1 MERGYWIKSK
11 PIYDTFVWKE
21 KATSHLVIAQ
31 SQGGMSVLK
40 LFQQMHPKQP
50 VTVLYV
56 IDADNDSGR
65 DFSNTLKKVVQDDL
79 KLFHSEDDILNDL
92 TSILPMKRMGLR
104 IYVAGSEGFIWSVA
118 QAVKAFGVEDADIMK
133 EITGTLARSV
143 YCVHCKAITHNIT
156 TNIGK
161 CSGCDRMLFVRDH
174 FSRNLGA
181 YMGLM
186 IDAESPGEIPE
197 IEEIYP

>member
-11 PIYDTFVWKE
+11 PVYDSLVWKE
-21 KATSHLVIAQ
+21 KATSHLVVAQ
-31 SQGGMSVLK
+31 HQGGMSVLK
-40 LFQQMHPKQP
+40 LFQQMYPKQP
-50 VTVLYV
+50 VTVLYEQGP
-56 IDADNDSGR
+56 DADADY
-65 DFSNTLKKVVQDDL
+65 SNTLKKVVLDDL
-79 KLFHSEDDILNDL
+79 QLFHTEQDVLNTL
-92 TSILPMKRMGLR
+92 KNILPQKKMGLR
-104 IYVAGSEGFIWSVA
+104 IYVAGSEGFIWAVA
-118 QAVKAFGVEDADIMK
+118 EAAKAFGVEDADIIK
-133 EITGTLARSV
+133 ELTGTLARTI

-161 CSGCDRMLFVRDH
+161 CSGCGRMLFVRDH

-186 IDAESPGEIPE
+186 IDAESPGDLPE